1 MEDMKDLNVIVDG
14 REEKVRLGCTFQEL
28 AKKDQHFYGEDILL
42 AKVGN
47 KLYELP
53 RKIPGDCNIEFLT
66 GLDTNGRRTYRRSVV
81 LLMQKA
87 LDNMYPGENPDVNI
101 RHSLDQGYYCM
112 LVSDHKVSSEFLK
125 KLKAEMN
132 RLVKQDLPLK
142 KYSMHTDDARRI
154 FHEERLYD
162 KERLLRYRTSSNI
175 NVYDLDG
182 CLDYFYG
189 YMVPSTGYLK
199 VFDLKLYDE
208 GYMLLFPYRDMK
220 KVAPFE
226 PSQKLF
232 SIQKKS
238 ADWSE
243 LMNIPTVGALNDVI
257 SSGKSLQTILMQE
270 ALMEQRI
277 GKLAEGIAHH
287 ESAKFI
293 MIAGPS
299 SSGKTTFS
307 YRLSIQLMAQGLK
320 PHPLSLDDY
329 YIDRDKMIPGPD
341 GKIDLESIDGIDI
354 EQFNKDM
361 TALLNGEEVDMPTFN
376 FKRGKREYR
385 GKKMQLGAD
394 DVLVIEG
401 IHGLNDKLSYTLPK
415 ESKFKIYISAL
426 TQLSIDEHNPLSTTD
441 GRLIRRIVRDA
452 RTRGSNA
459 EETLGMWDSVR
470 AGEEKNIFPF
480 QESCDAMFNSALIY
494 EMSVLKLYAVPL
506 LMEIKEDSPAYPE
519 AKRLLKLLDYFLPLA
534 PDAVNNTSLLR
545 EFIGGSVLKV

>member
-1 MEDMKDLNVIVDG
+1 
-14 REEKVRLGCTFQEL
+14 
-28 AKKDQHFYGEDILL
+28 
-42 AKVGN
+42 
-47 KLYELP
+47 
-53 RKIPGDCNIEFLT
+53 
-66 GLDTNGRRTYRRSVV
+66 
-81 LLMQKA
+81 
-87 LDNMYPGENPDVNI
+87 
-101 RHSLDQGYYCM
+101 
-112 LVSDHKVSSEFLK
+112 
-125 KLKAEMN
+125 
-132 RLVKQDLPLK
+132 
-142 KYSMHTDDARRI
+142 
-154 FHEERLYD
+154 
-162 KERLLRYRTSSNI
+162 
-175 NVYDLDG
+175 
-182 CLDYFYG
+182 
-189 YMVPSTGYLK
+189 
-199 VFDLKLYDE
+199 
-208 GYMLLFPYRDMK
+208 MLLFPYRDMK

-270 ALMEQRI
+270 ALMEQRV
-277 GKLAEGIAHH
+277 GKLAEEIAHH

-341 GKIDLESIDGIDI
+341 GKLDLESIDGIDI

-361 TALLNGEEVDMPTFN
+361 TALLKGEVVDMPTFN

-385 GKKMQLGAD
+385 GKKMQLGPD

>member
-1 MEDMKDLNVIVDG
+1 MKDICVKVDG
-14 REEKVRLGCTFQEL
+14 REEKVRAGCTFQEL
-28 AKKDQHFYGEDILL
+28 AKKDQHFYDEDILL

-47 KLYELP
+47 KLYELT
-53 RKIPGDCNIEFLT
+53 RKIPGECDIKFLT
-66 GLDTNGRRTYRRSVV
+66 GLDNNGRRTYRRSVV

-87 LDNMYPGENPDVNI
+87 LDNLFPGENPDVNI
-101 RHSLDQGYYCM
+101 RHSLDQGYYC
-112 LVSDHKVSSEFLK
+112 LLESDHKVTADFIK

-142 KYSMHTDDARRI
+142 KYSIHTDEARRI
-154 FHEERLYD
+154 FHEERLFD

-189 YMVPSTGYLK
+189 YMAPSTGYLK
-199 VFDLKLYDE
+199 CFDLKLYDE

-226 PSQKLF
+226 PSRKLF
-232 SIQKKS
+232 DIQKR
-238 ADWSE
+238 AAEWST

-257 SSGKSLQTILMQE
+257 SSGNSLKTILMQE

-277 GKLAEGIAHH
+277 GKLAEEIAHH

-307 YRLSIQLMAQGLK
+307 YRLSIQLMAQGLH

-341 GKIDLESIDGIDI
+341 GKLDLESIDGIDI

-361 TALLNGEEVDMPTFN
+361 TALLNGEVVDMPSFN

-385 GKKMQLGAD
+385 GKKMQLGPD

-452 RTRGSNA
+452 RTRGSDA

-506 LMEIKEDSPAYPE
+506 LMEIREDSPAYPE

>member
-1 MEDMKDLNVIVDG
+1 MEGMKEYVCNVDG
-14 REEKVRLGCTFQEL
+14 REETVRKGSTFL
-28 AKKDQHFYGEDILL
+28 DIAKKDQQYYPDEILL
-42 AKVGN
+42 AKYKN
-47 KLYELP
+47 KLYELY
-53 RKIPGDCNIEFLT
+53 REVPGDGDIELIT
-66 GLDTNGRRTYRRSVV
+66 GMDNNGRRTYRRGVV

-87 LDNMYPGENPDVNI
+87 LANLFPDEHPDVII
-101 RHSLDQGYYCM
+101 RHSLGQGYFCI
-112 LVSDHKVSSEFLK
+112 LVSEHKVTADLLK

-132 RLVKQDLPLK
+132 RLVKLDLPLK
-142 KYSMHTDDARRI
+142 KYSVQTSEARKL
-154 FHEERLYD
+154 FHKERLFD
-162 KERLLRYRTSSNI
+162 KERLLRYRNSSYI
-175 NVYDLDG
+175 NVYELDG
-182 CLDYFYG
+182 FIDYFYG

-199 VFDLKLYDE
+199 TFDLKLYEE
-208 GYMLLFPYRDMK
+208 GFMLLFPYKDTR

-226 PSQKLF
+226 ESPKLF
-232 SIQKKS
+232 EVQRKS
-238 ADWSE
+238 ADWSS

-257 SSGKSLQTILMQE
+257 SSGQSLTTILMQE

-277 GKLAEGIAHH
+277 GALAVEIANHD
-287 ESAKFI
+287 SAKFI

-307 YRLSIQLMAQGLK
+307 YRLSIQLMAQGLH

-329 YIDRDKMIPGPD
+329 YLDRDKMIPGPD
-341 GKIDLESIDGIDI
+341 GKLDLESIDGIDI

-376 FKRGKREYR
+376 FKRGKREYH
-385 GKKMQLGAD
+385 GKKLKLGED

-426 TQLSIDEHNPLSTTD
+426 TMLAIDEHNPLSTTD

-470 AGEEKNIFPF
+470 RGEEKNIFPF

-506 LMEIKEDSPAYPE
+506 LMEIHEDSPAYPE
-519 AKRLLKLLDYFLPLA
+519 AKRLLKLLDYFLPLP

-545 EFIGGSVLKV
+545 EFIGGSILKV

>member
-112 LVSDHKVSSEFLK
+112 LVSDHKVNGEFLK

-142 KYSMHTDDARRI
+142 KYSIHTDDARRI

-277 GKLAEGIAHH
+277 GKLAEEIAHH

-361 TALLNGEEVDMPTFN
+361 TALLNGEEVDMPSFN

-385 GKKMQLGAD
+385 GKKMQLGPD

-545 EFIGGSVLKV
+545 EFIGGSILKV

>member
-1 MEDMKDLNVIVDG
+1 
-14 REEKVRLGCTFQEL
+14 
-28 AKKDQHFYGEDILL
+28 
-42 AKVGN
+42 
-47 KLYELP
+47 
-53 RKIPGDCNIEFLT
+53 
-66 GLDTNGRRTYRRSVV
+66 
-81 LLMQKA
+81 
-87 LDNMYPGENPDVNI
+87 
-101 RHSLDQGYYCM
+101 
-112 LVSDHKVSSEFLK
+112 
-125 KLKAEMN
+125 MN

-277 GKLAEGIAHH
+277 GKLAEEIAHH

-361 TALLNGEEVDMPTFN
+361 TALLNGEEVDMPSFN

-385 GKKMQLGAD
+385 GKKMQLGPD

>member
-1 MEDMKDLNVIVDG
+1 MEDIKDLNVIVDG

-112 LVSDHKVSSEFLK
+112 LVSDHKVNAEFLK

-142 KYSMHTDDARRI
+142 KYSIHTDDARRI

-277 GKLAEGIAHH
+277 GKLAEEIAHH

-341 GKIDLESIDGIDI
+341 GKLDLESIDGIDI

-361 TALLNGEEVDMPTFN
+361 TALLNGEVVDMPTFN

-385 GKKMQLGAD
+385 GKKMQLGPD

>member
-1 MEDMKDLNVIVDG
+1 MEDMKDLDVIVDG

-47 KLYELP
+47 KLYELTK
-53 RKIPGDCNIEFLT
+53 KIPGDCNIEFLT

-112 LVSDHKVSSEFLK
+112 LVSEHKVNADFLK

-277 GKLAEGIAHH
+277 GKLAEEIAHH

-341 GKIDLESIDGIDI
+341 GKLDLESIDGIDI

-361 TALLNGEEVDMPTFN
+361 TALLKGEVVDMPTFN

-385 GKKMQLGAD
+385 GKKMQLGPD